1 MKLVVLFDNL
11 GPYHVARLSA
21 VAMRCDLLAIEQQAV
36 SVEYAWDATP
46 RVPFSRLT
54 LFEQVRDRCVASAP
68 DIDRAVSR
76 ALSSFAP
83 DAVAVPGWATPL
95 AISAV
100 AWAKA
105 HKVSAILMSASQE
118 IDFPRTPL
126 REWIKRRYVGSCD
139 GAIVGG
145 HPHHEYLLKLGMNA
159 SRIRLG
165 YDVVDNDYFRAGA
178 AQARANAA
186 AIRAKHGLP
195 ERYFLASAR
204 FVELKNLP
212 RLIQAFAGFLA
223 TLEQG
228 RRTTD
233 PWHLVVIGDGGLRPQ
248 LEGLVASLGLSKR
261 VLMPG
266 FLQYPDLPACYGLAE
281 AFVLASTREAWGLV
295 VNEAMASGLPVLVS
309 NRCGCSV
316 DLVRPGLNGYTFDP
330 HDAGALTE
338 LMLRIADDPVRR
350 RAMGEASSNLIDA
363 WSPAVFADNLIELA
377 REIAASRIRR
387 PALLDRVVLKLMLA
401 RQGFGLG

>member
-1 MKLVVLFDNL
+1 MKLAVLFDTL
-11 GPYHVARLSA
+11 GPYHIARLSA
-21 VAMRCDLLAIEQQAV
+21 VAKRCDLLAVEQQAA
-36 SVEYAWDATP
+36 SAEYAWDATP
-46 RVPFSRLT
+46 RVPFRRVA
-54 LFEQVRDRCVASAP
+54 LFEQPGERRAVSTLDV
-68 DIDRAVSR
+68 DRAVSR

-186 AIRAKHGLP
+186 AIRAKRGLP

-204 FVELKNLP
+204 FIEKKNLP

-223 TLEQG
+223 TVEQG

-233 PWHLVVIGDGGLRPQ
+233 PWHLVVIGNGGLRPQ
-248 LEGLVASLGLSKR
+248 LESLVTSLGLSER
-261 VLMPG
+261 ILMPG

-281 AFVLASTREAWGLV
+281 AFVLASTTEQWGLV
-295 VNEAMASGLPVLVS
+295 VNEAMASGLPVLVL
-309 NRCGCSV
+309 NRCGCSA
-316 DLVRPGLNGYTFDP
+316 DLVQPGINGYTFDP
-330 HDAGALTE
+330 HDVGSLTD

-377 REIAASRIRR
+377 REIAASKIRR